1 MSRGVNINL
10 IQDLLKVAALEG
22 SPPRSS
28 CWGYKRPQAP
38 LDQKE
43 EELFWVLLSAWTF
56 FAHFSSLPNIFT
68 HKNTQKTHS
77 SLLILHSS
85 PKIQGIVLT
94 PNLLLLGSTLWIW
107 GLGVWK
113 QLFSYYPHPSSLH
126 LSLAFILLSLA
137 LII

>member
-43 EELFWVLLSAWTF
+43 KELFWVLLSAWTF
-56 FAHFSSLPNIFT
+56 SAHFSSLPNTSLHIKT
-68 HKNTQKTHS
+68 HKKH
-77 SLLILHSS
+77 
-85 PKIQGIVLT
+85 IQA
-94 PNLLLLGSTLWIW
+94 S
-107 GLGVWK
+107 
-113 QLFSYYPHPSSLH
+113 
-126 LSLAFILLSLA
+126 
-137 LII
+137 